1 MLFSFTGERI
11 VEKTTARE
19 VSQGG
24 TISISG
30 TSGDPSLAFAEQPE
44 VQVSVSGQAKTPRS
58 RDYIG
63 TGSLFT
69 FSEEQNLQLQNHQQ
83 ILHCSLF
90 KENLRTSLLQTMLV
104 LVHSENYLVLRKQLP
119 SIQTRSKFSSRLL
132 VREIQKRELP
142 EKSAKVELLLYLE
155 LLLSVLLWHIKEKV
169 QHQFLE
175 TQVLQEPEI
184 LLVLDL
190 FQHSV
195 VLQNLLPSIQ
205 KRSKMLFS
213 FVGTRDSEKIT
224 ARELGTPGEF
234 TLQGTSGDPLL
245 TFAEKSFGN
254 VTVSGVSTVIR
265 TQAFAGSGR
274 LFGFANG
281 DEAYARAP
289 YVTSGTI
296 NVSGNALVQV
306 EVFQPPRAYVWI
318 I

>member
-11 VEKTTARE
+11 AEKTTARE

-30 TSGDPSLAFAEQPE
+30 TSGDPSLAFASNQKYKYLYLVKQKLQGPE
-44 VQVSVSGQAKTPRS
+44 IILELDP
-58 RDYIG
+58 YLH
-63 TGSLFT
+63 SL
-69 FSEEQNLQLQNHQQ
+69 EEQNLQLQNHQQ

-104 LVHSENYLVLRKQLP
+104 LVHSENYLVLQ
-119 SIQTRSKFSSRLL
+119 SSYLQSRREANSLL
-132 VREIQKRELP
+132 VCWFKRFRKENFQRNP
-142 EKSAKVELLLYLE
+142 KVNCY
-155 LLLSVLLWHIKEKV
+155 SIWNCFYPCFFGTSRKGTAPIS
-169 QHQFLE
+169 

-205 KRSKMLFS
+205 KEANALLFCRNKR
-213 FVGTRDSEKIT
+213 FRKIT

-289 YVTSGTI
+289 YVTS
-296 NVSGNALVQV
+296 VRSM
-306 EVFQPPRAYVWI
+306 
-318 I
+318 